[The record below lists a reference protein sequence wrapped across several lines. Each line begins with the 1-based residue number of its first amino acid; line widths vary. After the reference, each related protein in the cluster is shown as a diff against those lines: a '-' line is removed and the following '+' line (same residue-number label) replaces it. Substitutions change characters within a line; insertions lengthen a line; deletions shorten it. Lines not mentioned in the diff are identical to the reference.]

1 MLQSIKKAFSMETVA
16 VEDQAEPPP
25 KLQIKGLNKS
35 YDSNKK
41 SVQALSG
48 IDLDV
53 RAGEFLVLV
62 GPSGCGKSTLLSMI
76 AGFEEPTEGTI
87 SLDGKKLSKPGPDR
101 LLMFQEHA
109 LFPWLN
115 VIDNICFG
123 MRHKYNW
130 SWRKCRKVA
139 ISYIRM
145 VHLDGFERASIHEL
159 SGGMKHRVSLARSL
173 APDPEILLIDEPFP
187 ALDTLTKLHLYQEL
201 QEIFVSTKKT
211 IISVT
216 HDPLEAACLADRVI
230 VFSSRP
236 GKIEAENIIDLPRP
250 RRTTDSDVVVHARHI
265 SDCLER
271 FYQSS

>member
-1 MLQSIKKAFSMETVA
+1 MLQSIKKALSMETVA
-16 VEDQAEPPP
+16 AEDQADPPP

-35 YDSNKK
+35 FDGKK
-41 SVQALSG
+41 MSVQALSG

-62 GPSGCGKSTLLSMI
+62 GPSGCGKSTLLSLI
-76 AGFEEPTEGTI
+76 AGFDQPTEGSI
-87 SLDGKKLSKPGPDR
+87 ELDGKKLTKPGPDR

-123 MRHKYNW
+123 MRQKYNW

-236 GKIEAENIIDLPRP
+236 GKIEAEIIIDLPRP
-250 RRTTDSDVVVHARHI
+250 RRTTDTDVVVHARHI

-271 FYQSS
+271 FYQGS

>member
-1 MLQSIKKAFSMETVA
+1 MSFISPKIELKIRMDQQQSS
-16 VEDQAEPPP
+16 P
-25 KLQIKGLNKS
+25 KLRVQGLNK
-35 YDSNKK
+35 DFNGQKRA
-41 SVQALSG
+41 VHALAD

-62 GPSGCGKSTLLSMI
+62 GPSGCGKSTLLSLI
-76 AGFEEPTEGTI
+76 AGFGRPSSGSI
-87 SLDGKKLSKPGPDR
+87 ILDGKQITGPGPDR

-123 MRHKYNW
+123 IRQKYNW

-139 ISYIRM
+139 LSYIKM
-145 VHLDGFERASIHEL
+145 VHLEGFERASVHEL
-159 SGGMKHRVSLARSL
+159 SGGMKHRVALARSL

-201 QEIFVSTKKT
+201 QEIFVTTKKT

-230 VFSSRP
+230 IFSSRP
-236 GKIEAENIIDLPRP
+236 GRIEAEISIDLPRP
-250 RRTTDSDVVVHARHI
+250 RRATDNEVVIHARHI
-265 SDCLER
+265 ANCLER
-271 FYQSS
+271 FYPKS